1 MSDYNRTTR
10 ECQVSQLHPEVLLAL
25 RNYFQEQK
33 LGDPEAETVLCCE
46 TISTKKNMGRLVAWL
61 HGTVDTTVHTGMLLT
76 SQQLIWVRSGD
87 QSGTSLSA
95 ANLNFISVRPYTS
108 IFVRDK
114 GLEINGYLDGSKA
127 PIRGYIGMGSEAAAQ
142 KFCDE
147 VSQAITKMN
156 PPKQKKAWSKWM
168 GG

>member
-10 ECQVSQLHPEVLLAL
+10 ECTVRELHPEVLLAL
-25 RNYFQEQK
+25 KNYFQEQK
-33 LGDPEAETVLCCE
+33 LGDLEAETVRCCE
-46 TISTKKNMGRLVAWL
+46 TISTKKNMGRLAAWL
-61 HGTVDTTVHTGMLLT
+61 HGMVDTTVYTGMLLT

-95 ANLNFISVRPYTS
+95 ANLIFISARPYTS
-108 IFVRDK
+108 LFARDT
-114 GLEINGYLDGSKA
+114 GLEIHGYLDGSKA
-127 PIRGYIGMGSEAAAQ
+127 VIRGYIGMGPEADAQ

-147 VSQAITKMN
+147 VSKAITKLN
-156 PPKQKKAWSKWM
+156 PPKQKTRPKWL